1 VEKSE
6 GRNNTK
12 ALREAV
18 WTTNI
23 EPRKVFIS
31 NYQFNYSDNQKYIA
45 EKLHEMLPD
54 IDIVFAVHK
63 NYLEDVPE
71 CFRAVRA
78 NSLDHYREMLSAKIW
93 IDNAFSC
100 VRPVP
105 KKRSQVLIE
114 TWHASSG
121 FKLIGKRDALVE
133 ISRAEIDYVLSSS
146 LVDSNRFAKV
156 WPEAKILD
164 TGHPRNDILFEDSA
178 QYRRKVR
185 EYYGFDESAK
195 ILLYAPTYRQD
206 KTIDT
211 TLFMHDFAALHEKVS
226 AKFVGDWVIL
236 LRLHLKDKNAEIEL
250 DENVNVVDATAYPD
264 MQELIAACDI
274 GISDYSSWMPCMLM
288 IRKPVFS
295 YALDFK
301 TYGKTRGFMHSV
313 DKTPIPIATSDQ
325 ALWDIIDGFDND
337 AYLASVEKYLKK
349 YKFMDDGHAA
359 ERVVSLIE
367 KILDGETDAASEKD
381 ND

>member
-1 VEKSE
+1 VAKPEDRK
-6 GRNNTK
+6 NTK
-12 ALREAV
+12 NLREAV
-18 WTTNI
+18 WSTNI

-31 NYQFNYSDNQKYIA
+31 NYQFSYSDNQKYIA
-45 EKLHEMLPD
+45 EKLHETLPD
-54 IDIVFAVHK
+54 TDVVFAVHE
-63 NYLEDVPE
+63 NYLKDVPK
-71 CFRAVRA
+71 CFRAVKA
-78 NSLDHYREMLSAKIW
+78 NSLEHYQEMLSAKIW

-146 LVDSNRFAKV
+146 LIDSNRFSKV

-164 TGHPRNDILFEDSA
+164 TGHPRNDILFRDSA

-185 EYYGFDESAK
+185 EYYGFDESVK
-195 ILLYAPTYRQD
+195 LLLYAPTYRQD
-206 KTIDT
+206 QTTDT
-211 TLFMHDFAALHEKVS
+211 VLFMHDFTTLHEKVS
-226 AKFVGDWVIL
+226 AKFEGDWIIL
-236 LRLHLKDKNAEIEL
+236 LRLHHKDKNAELEL
-250 DENVNVVDATAYPD
+250 EGNVSVVDVTAYPD

-337 AYLASVEKYLKK
+337 EYLASVDKYLKE
-349 YKFMDDGHAA
+349 YKFIDDGHAT

-367 KILDGETDAASEKD
+367 KILDGEMNALSGKD